1 MTEIRKRKRER
12 SVITTQ
18 SGIFMDLKH
27 EEAWMQLQRELEDF
41 GLPLAATTEYKDY
54 IINWFREA
62 TAKATL
68 EEAKW

>member
-1 MTEIRKRKRER
+1 
-12 SVITTQ
+12 
-18 SGIFMDLKH
+18 MDLKH